1 MMRVPPRPLGAALPP
16 WPAACAGGRA
26 PCGRGRATCSMEPAP
41 KNARTKRPAS
51 LAFAAGVAQRL
62 SRTKWTEQSE
72 HGRRIP
78 ARSRCSSRHASAS
91 LPRDSTTRGATRYAP
106 ASVIHA
112 RLHRQALVL
121 GAEFGTRKPLL
132 WAWCSRSAFSRS
144 PRVPR
149 AQGSAVHVS
158 TGSCWPPF
166 DRPAMRRAPTDG
178 ADTEGPRQERWT
190 LCRPVLEAIQA
201 RRRY

>member
-26 PCGRGRATCSMEPAP
+26 PCGRGRATCRNGAGAEERANQASSIASVRGGRSPAP
-41 KNARTKRPAS
+41 LAHEVDRAERARQTNTCPIALFKPA
-51 LAFAAGVAQRL
+51 
-62 SRTKWTEQSE
+62 
-72 HGRRIP
+72 
-78 ARSRCSSRHASAS
+78 CSAS
-91 LPRDSTTRGATRYAP
+91 LPGDSTTRGATRYAP

>member
-1 MMRVPPRPLGAALPP
+1 MRVPPRPLGAALPP

-26 PCGRGRATCSMEPAP
+26 PCGRGRATCSTEPAP

-51 LAFAAGVAQRL
+51 LAVRG
-62 SRTKWTEQSE
+62 
-72 HGRRIP
+72 GRSP
-78 ARSRCSSRHASAS
+78 APLAHEVDRAELARQPNTCPIALFKPACSAS
-91 LPRDSTTRGATRYAP
+91 LPGDSTTRGATRYAP

-112 RLHRQALVL
+112 RLHRQVLVL

-149 AQGSAVHVS
+149 VQGSAVHVS

-166 DRPAMRRAPTDG
+166 DRPAMRRPDRQGRHGRPSSG
-178 ADTEGPRQERWT
+178 AMDATQTRPRGDPGP
-190 LCRPVLEAIQA
+190 A
-201 RRRY
+201 